1 MFCLSLSFVQI
12 GTNIFKC
19 YNNGKIRGNRSF
31 LINKNTLIKRED
43 EKWRSSITWRWKDC
57 SLLKNTILLYIQLIL
72 ILIPTNVGTL
82 FTDVIYI
89 KDMSFKLFCIII
101 AELEQIIAKLKN
113 EIKNHD
119 EAQQYAKIINMTKKE
134 Y

>member
-1 MFCLSLSFVQI
+1 M
-12 GTNIFKC
+12 
-19 YNNGKIRGNRSF
+19 
-31 LINKNTLIKRED
+31 
-43 EKWRSSITWRWKDC
+43 
-57 SLLKNTILLYIQLIL
+57 KNTILLYIQLIL